1 MILSKSYRIKKG
13 DKIPLYGLK
22 KAMIRANTGFI
33 LFKIGDSIYTIA
45 SPQFVWEFPIIDGKS
60 PKFGEIFDLTDTTSL
75 IVTIF
80 ELGEVPSDDYGKE
93 VD

>member
-1 MILSKSYRIKKG
+1 MILSKTYKVKKG
-13 DKIPLYGLK
+13 DKIPLYGVK
-22 KAMIRANTGFI
+22 RALIKPFSGFVNI
-33 LFKIGDSIYTIA
+33 KIGDSIYNMP

-60 PKFGEIFDLTDTTSL
+60 PKFGEIMYPSEPTEL

-80 ELGEVPSDDYGKE
+80 ELCGVPSDDYGKE